1 MEEYNQ
7 NNVTDIKSSE
17 NQKKL
22 NNKNDSKNF
31 SNKKENVDNKERE
44 IKIGNYLIKKTLG
57 KGTFGKVK
65 LGIFLPKN
73 KKVAVKILE
82 KRRLKEEYDII
93 RLKREIEILSQFN
106 HPNVIGAFEIFESN
120 DAYFTVIEYC
130 ERGELFNY
138 IVEHR
143 RISEE

>member
-82 KRRLKEEYDII
+82 KRRLKEEDDIV
-93 RLKREIEILSQFN
+93 RLKREIEMLSQFN
-106 HPNVIGAFEIFESN
+106 HPNVIAVSEIFESN